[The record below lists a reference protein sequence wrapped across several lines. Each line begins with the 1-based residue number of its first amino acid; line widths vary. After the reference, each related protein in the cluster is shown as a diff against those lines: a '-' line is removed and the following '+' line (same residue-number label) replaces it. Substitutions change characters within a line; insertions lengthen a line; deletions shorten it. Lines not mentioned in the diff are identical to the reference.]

1 MHYLET
7 VTASAPGK
15 INLQLLVGKPD
26 TNGYHPLYSIFE
38 TVGLRETCIAKFTP
52 QGNNH
57 FESSTLPNSTAT
69 LLSYTASG
77 YPITVR
83 TCVDLGTQAA
93 NAQALEQL
101 NDVAATDHLA
111 WKAAAKIVEQAA
123 ANAEYQ
129 LLPDNTQI
137 DLTIIKR
144 IPAAGGMAGGSADAA
159 ATLVAVNEL
168 LRLRL
173 SNSELE
179 KIARTLGA
187 DVPACLT
194 GGTSLGLGYGDH
206 MTRLDTYF
214 ANQTEDST
222 PVNSH
227 HWVMVMSPTGLS
239 TPAVF
244 NAFDAANAGRPLIPT
259 VSDLQE
265 VLTHDPQLPKALYE
279 AKQMAEI
286 MENDLQATA
295 FALRPDVAQVHQY
308 LETLGA
314 HKVMLS
320 GSGPT
325 LAVLVEDETEARA
338 LGEKT
343 STHPQVAGILITSGP
358 GLPAMVEKTQ

>member
-1 MHYLET
+1 MHHLEA

-26 TNGYHPLYSIFE
+26 SNGYHPLYSIFE

-52 QGNNH
+52 QREHLSG
-57 FESSTLPNSTAT
+57 SPTLPNSTPT
-69 LLSYTASG
+69 LLAHTASG

-83 TCVDLGTQAA
+83 TSVELGSSVAD
-93 NAQALEQL
+93 AQALQQL

-111 WKAAAKIVEQAA
+111 WKAAAKLVEKAA
-123 ANAEYQ
+123 EIPEYQ
-129 LLPDNTQI
+129 LLPKETQL

-168 LRLRL
+168 LGLRL
-173 SNSELE
+173 SNGELE

-214 ANQTEDST
+214 SPQTADST
-222 PVNSH
+222 PGHTH

-244 NAFDAANAGRPLIPT
+244 KAFDAANAGRPLIPAVT
-259 VSDLQE
+259 DLTE
-265 VLTHDPQLPKALYE
+265 VLTHDTQLPKALCE

-286 MENDLQATA
+286 MENDLQETA

-325 LAVLVEDETEARA
+325 LAVLAENEAAARA
-338 LGEKT
+338 LGEKI
-343 STHPQVAGILITSGP
+343 STHPQVAGVLITSGP